1 MLGFSKEAQGWL
13 PCKIVEEDPQG
24 KLWTVNWW
32 DQAQGDRLKGEEDL
46 RPFEE
51 AGILAP
57 GTPSAQF
64 MAIRGVLSRIS
75 GDSSTPVIFCTF
87 G

>member
-1 MLGFSKEAQGWL
+1 MVTIVLSVLKIDVVHDRGGLRWWPRTLEPMTPPRVGGEMLGFSKETQGWL

-46 RPFEE
+46 C
-51 AGILAP
+51 
-57 GTPSAQF
+57 
-64 MAIRGVLSRIS
+64 
-75 GDSSTPVIFCTF
+75 STT
-87 G
+87 